1 MVFAVDRLDQFDPT
15 GLEVKA
21 NGQFIRF
28 ATSNKDGKL
37 YSKDRFDVYTVPNG
51 TKKLVFDITDLGR
64 IDGQYSRVMFE
75 DPTGEHRLYAE
86 ILTMEGEGTIRI
98 CQPQED
104 QEDPTVLIPLAAAE
118 YKPGKSSQV
127 VIEATADGR
136 LIISIDGEKLY
147 EETTDLAAIFNG
159 TDDITVSL
167 LSGGDLMDEQS
178 MTVDFA
184 AKERPAADDGKK
196 DPEKPG
202 NDDNG
207 KGDSPVTGYATHT
220 AAALLTLG
228 LTAGAAALLAKKRRG
243 EKA

>member
-1 MVFAVDRLDQFDPT
+1 MRRWPKIRPEQTAIDDTAAALIEAVDTARAENMVFAVDRLDQFDLT

-51 TKKLVFDITDLGR
+51 TKKLVFDITDLGC

-104 QEDPTVLIPLAAAE
+104 QEDPTVLIPLAA
-118 YKPGKSSQV
+118 
-127 VIEATADGR
+127 
-136 LIISIDGEKLY
+136 
-147 EETTDLAAIFNG
+147 
-159 TDDITVSL
+159 
-167 LSGGDLMDEQS
+167 LS
-178 MTVDFA
+178 VFA
-184 AKERPAADDGKK
+184 ASCAACRSADPHCPSSLSQWVRIADSRSPAMFSLSCCGIPLLPVSFFACSGRPPKK
-196 DPEKPG
+196 
-202 NDDNG
+202 
-207 KGDSPVTGYATHT
+207 YF
-220 AAALLTLG
+220 AAAFSC
-228 LTAGAAALLAKKRRG
+228 AGEFA
-243 EKA
+243 